1 MELEAEY
8 FRKAGASLGNYESQR
23 ETAALLLD
31 LAHSCSQPFNLAVV
45 GRMKTGKSTLINAL
59 IGKRL
64 TISDVEEATAT
75 LNWISHGSADQK
87 GQFLVQWKDGR
98 SEPHPLTDLSLWSGK
113 TPEVIERIK
122 RTAFL
127 RMFDDAEYLRQIQ
140 IVDTPGTGSAVEEHE
155 IAGGYLDPTKIEESI
170 REGGKA
176 DAIIYVFPPVGREK
190 DKEALVSFAS
200 GRLPNSDPYNSV
212 AVLHK
217 WDALSA
223 ENPRE
228 LAQEKARLLFEKH
241 LRGTVA
247 NVIPVSAPLALA
259 ARTAPD
265 PFFIQLVSC
274 IIEDREGTEKA
285 LQMSDRWDSD
295 PEKKSLRA
303 LHEMPWASFRLLARG
318 LIRERVTEEKSARHF
333 CLRESG
339 ITALED
345 FLNKEFFSQTAI
357 IKKCQLLQ
365 RASTLLEP
373 ALHRLEK
380 EAQNECTDAEKFKT
394 TAEKIKKEDES
405 LSKWLVEK
413 SEAYRS
419 RGELQHRTIIDLDRE
434 WQRHSD
440 RLELLRMD
448 LEVTKALKERE
459 DFIHQ
464 DYGEKVQAVC
474 NHLADLRGRLDLG
487 QGKLPS
493 LQQVESLIGHFREV
507 ENLSTKR
514 DRRLFS
520 HIVTRLEEVHHLL
533 CTN

>member
-1 MELEAEY
+1 MEMEAEY
-8 FRKAGASLGNYESQR
+8 LSKAAASLGVYESQK
-23 ETAALLLD
+23 ETAVRLLE
-31 LAHSCSQPFNLAVV
+31 LAHSCNQPFNLAVV

-87 GQFLVQWKDGR
+87 MQFLVQWKDGR
-98 SEPHPLTDLSLWSGK
+98 SEPHPMTDLSLWSGK
-113 TPEVIERIK
+113 APEVIERIK
-122 RTAFL
+122 KTAFL

-155 IAGGYLDPTKIEESI
+155 IAGSYLDPTKIEESI

-190 DKEALVSFAS
+190 DEEALVSFAS

-217 WDALSA
+217 WDALTA
-223 ENPRE
+223 DNPRE
-228 LAQEKARLLFEKH
+228 LAKEKASLLFEKH

-265 PFFIQLVSC
+265 SFFNQLVNY

-295 PEKKSLRA
+295 PERMSLRV

-318 LIRERVTEEKSARHF
+318 LIREEVLEGKAARDF

-345 FLNKEFFSQTAI
+345 FLKKEFFSQTAV

-365 RASTLLEP
+365 RASLLLAP
-373 ALHRLEK
+373 ALYGLEK
-380 EAQNECTDAEKFKT
+380 EAQNESSDAEKFKS
-394 TAEKIKKEDES
+394 TAVKIRSQDAS
-405 LSKWLVEK
+405 ISDWLVEK
-413 SEAYRS
+413 SNAYRK
-419 RGELQHRTIIDLDRE
+419 RGELQHRTIVDLDRE

-440 RLELLRMD
+440 RLELLQMD
-448 LEVTKALKERE
+448 LKVTKALKERE
-459 DFIHQ
+459 DFIQ
-464 DYGEKVQAVC
+464 KDYGEIVQAVC
-474 NHLADLRGRLDLG
+474 NHLADMRGRHDLG
-487 QGKLPS
+487 RGKIPS
-493 LQQVESLIGHFREV
+493 LQEVESIISHFRGR
-507 ENLSTKR
+507 ENLSDKR
-514 DRRLFS
+514 DRPLYM
-520 HIVTRLEEVHHLL
+520 HIVGRLEQVHHILSG
-533 CTN
+533 N